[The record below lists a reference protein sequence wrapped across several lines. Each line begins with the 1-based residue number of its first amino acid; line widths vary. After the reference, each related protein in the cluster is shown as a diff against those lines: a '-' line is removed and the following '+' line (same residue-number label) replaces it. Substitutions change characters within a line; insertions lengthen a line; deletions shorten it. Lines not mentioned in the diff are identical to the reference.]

1 MKKAIFLRYVVLCFV
16 FLGYQAKAQ
25 MYFIPDVKFR
35 IFLQTNYASC
45 MSATGDSLDGS
56 CPAVINASSLSVSN
70 RSIVSLTGL
79 EAFQNLQILNC
90 SYNQLSSLPTLPS
103 SLTLLYCSQ
112 NQLTSLPSLP
122 TSLTFLDCIQN
133 QLTSLPALPS
143 SLVVLYCNFNQLNS
157 ISALSSSL
165 TTLQCY
171 NNQLASLTFLP
182 STLTELYCYNNQL
195 SSLPALPSSLITLDC
210 SRNQL
215 TSLPTLPS
223 TLTTLHSYNN
233 QLISLPALPTSLIEL
248 NCYSNQLANLPALP
262 SSLISLQCSNNQL
275 TSLPALPSSLTTLY
289 CFNNINLNCLPD
301 LKNVENLQ
309 ITNTSIQ
316 CLPNYGKVTS
326 CFPPLSSFPIC
337 GIYNTNNCE
346 VAWNIDGNVYFDN
359 DSNCVKAVTDSSISN
374 QKIEL
379 YQNGSLVQQTYSNVD
394 GNYYFDTDSLTIYS
408 TSIDTTIL
416 PFSILCPINATYSDT
431 LTTIDSLKSNRD
443 FAAKCKGVDLG
454 VTSIY
459 GLAFRPAWI
468 SDVKIHA
475 GDFSNNF
482 GAHCATG
489 VSATVQVNI
498 TGACQYYAPAFG
510 ALTPTS
516 VIGNSLTYN
525 IADFGTIDYSTAF
538 GIQILV
544 DTTAVLGSHICI
556 DVVIQTLA
564 NDINHSNDTL
574 THCFTIVGSYDPND
588 KLVYPSNLD
597 LLGSNWLTYTIN
609 FQNTGTADAIDILIT
624 DTLDAKLDWST
635 FELLSYSHFP
645 LVQLYNT
652 GLLKFNYPK
661 IYLPDSTT
669 NEPGSHGYVQFKI
682 KAKNNLALSDTI
694 KNTANIYFDFN
705 APIITNTTKN
715 YATVTGINNIR
726 NVNNFSVYPNPFREE
741 LSISRSENSKAILEI
756 YNLLGEQILQRE
768 IQDKRTVLST
778 QTWPT
783 GIYIVKLIGDKD
795 VVTTRVVKN

>member
-1 MKKAIFLRYVVLCFV
+1 MKKAIFLSFVVLCFV

-25 MYFIPDVKFR
+25 MYFIPDTNFR
-35 IFLQTNYASC
+35 AFLQTNYASC

-56 CPAVINASSLSVSN
+56 CPAVLNATVLILNSKNIYNLNGVQ
-70 RSIVSLTGL
+70 
-79 EAFQNLQILNC
+79 AFQNLQILNC
-90 SYNQLSSLPTLPS
+90 AQNQLSTLPTLPS
-103 SLTLLYCSQ
+103 SLTLLDCSL
-112 NQLTSLPSLP
+112 NQLTSLPNLPSSLTSLNCNYNQLTNLNSLP
-122 TSLTFLDCIQN
+122 SSLTYLDCRYNQLTNLPALPSSLTYFYCQSNQLTNLPSLPSSLFFLYCYSN
-133 QLTSLPALPS
+133 QLTSLPALS
-143 SLVVLYCNFNQLNS
+143 
-157 ISALSSSL
+157 
-165 TTLQCY
+165 
-171 NNQLASLTFLP
+171 
-182 STLTELYCYNNQL
+182 
-195 SSLPALPSSLITLDC
+195 SSLITLSC
-210 SRNQL
+210 GNNQL

-223 TLTTLHSYNN
+223 
-233 QLISLPALPTSLIEL
+233 SLI
-248 NCYSNQLANLPALP
+248 NLY
-262 SSLISLQCSNNQL
+262 CDYNQL
-275 TSLPALPSSLTTLY
+275 TSLPILPSSLIDLNCSY
-289 CFNNINLNCLPD
+289 NINLNCLPD
-301 LKNVENLQ
+301 LKNVEDLV
-309 ITNTSIQ
+309 ITNTGIQ
-316 CLPNYGKVTS
+316 CLPNYGKIAA
-326 CFPPLSSFPIC
+326 CIPPLSNFPLC
-337 GIYNTNNCE
+337 GIFNTNDCE
-346 VAWNIDGNVYFDN
+346 VGWNINGNVYFDS
-359 DSNCVKAVTDSSISN
+359 DSNCLKAVTDSSISN

-379 YQNGSLVQQTYSNVD
+379 YKNGSLVQQTYSNND

-408 TSIDTTIL
+408 TSIDTTGL
-416 PFSILCPINATYSDT
+416 PFSILCPINATYIDT

-443 FAAKCKGVDLG
+443 FAAKCKGLDLA

-459 GLAFRPAWI
+459 GFGFRPASQRQLSI
-468 SDVKIHA
+468 QA

-482 GAHCATG
+482 GAHCAAG
-489 VSATVQVNI
+489 ISGTVQVNI

-516 VIGNSLTYN
+516 FIGNSLTYN
-525 IADFGTIDYSTAF
+525 VSDFGSVNYDSAF

-544 DTTAVLGSHICI
+544 DTTAVLGSQICI
-556 DVVIQTLA
+556 DVVVQTLA

-588 KLVYPSNLD
+588 KLVYPTNLD

-609 FQNTGTADAIDILIT
+609 FQNTGTADAIDILVT

-652 GLLKFNYPK
+652 GVLKFNYPK

-682 KAKNNLALSDTI
+682 KAKNNLAVSDTI

-715 YATVTGINNIR
+715 YATVAGFNDVR
-726 NVNNFSVYPNPFREE
+726 NANNFSVYPNPFREE
-741 LSISRSENSKAILEI
+741 LSINRNENSKAVLEI

-768 IQDKRTVLST
+768 IQDKRITLST
-778 QTWPT
+778 QTWPA
-783 GIYIVKLIGDKD
+783 GIYIVKMIGDKD